1 MKTRS
6 GVDDVFLI
14 DDSMH
19 LLSPIPSIPVAVQGP
34 VHFIQ
39 GFHSQGTRRMS
50 DTNKPPNYF
59 LWLQTKKYPHPG
71 LPLIVCSN
79 TKKFNERWQKVRNDI
94 EILVQSFTKTKKS
107 NKIVQKLHHP

>member
-34 VHFIQ
+34 VHIIQ
-39 GFHSQGTRRMS
+39 GFDSQVTRTL
-50 DTNKPPNYF
+50 DTNKPTNSF
-59 LWLQTKKYPHPG
+59 LWLQTKKYPQPG
-71 LPLIVCSN
+71 LPSIVCSN
-79 TKKFNERWQKVRNDI
+79 TKKMRDG
-94 EILVQSFTKTKKS
+94 KK
-107 NKIVQKLHHP
+107 LGFRH

>member
-6 GVDDVFLI
+6 GIGDDVFPT

-19 LLSPIPSIPVAVQGP
+19 LLSPIPSIPQSVQGP

-39 GFHSQGTRRMS
+39 GFDSQVKRRMS
-50 DTNKPPNYF
+50 DTNKPLNSF

-71 LPLIVCSN
+71 LPSIVCS
-79 TKKFNERWQKVRNDI
+79 KE
-94 EILVQSFTKTKKS
+94 KS
-107 NKIVQKLHHP
+107 Q